1 MKLRPPSPARLVFG
15 FSCLVASSLMS
26 LAALARD
33 PPCGELAAAVDLSSS
48 PNDDRRQFCQFAKDT
63 VAGACCS
70 SSLYECLKAHPT
82 CARAQVLAEIGR
94 GVIATGATE
103 DKAVAAA
110 AAYEDGFAA
119 EKRFV
124 LDTSKTPCKGPKDG
138 ITLAEF
144 SDFDCPHCAAA
155 VPLVQKLLADD
166 HGLRFCAFTFPL
178 SGHRYSQLAS
188 AAALYADS
196 QGKYWEMADALFASQ
211 DERADLEE
219 EAYKAQ
225 LLRLGKKIGLDP
237 KGLRAAFAPDGPIMS
252 KVKDQQMLGI
262 SVLIQATPS
271 FLLEGRMLSG
281 IPLSKLEAAIRDERE
296 SHGKK

>member
-1 MKLRPPSPARLVFG
+1 MRSCPSSPTRLG
-15 FSCLVASSLMS
+15 FCLSASLLISMP
-26 LAALARD
+26 ALARD
-33 PPCGELAAAVDLSSS
+33 PPCSELAAMVDFSSS

-63 VAGACCS
+63 VAGSCCQ

-82 CARAQVLAEIGR
+82 CPRAQVLAEIGR

-110 AAYEDGFAA
+110 AAYEDGFAP
-119 EKRFV
+119 EKRNI
-124 LDTSKTPCKGPKDG
+124 LDTSKAPCKGAKDG
-138 ITLAEF
+138 LTLVEF

-155 VPLVQKLLADD
+155 VPFVQKLLADD
-166 HGLRFCAFTFPL
+166 HGLRFCSFTFPL
-178 SGHRYSQLAS
+178 SGHRFSQLAS
-188 AAALYADS
+188 AAAIYAES
-196 QGKYWEMADALFASQ
+196 QGKYWEMADALFSSQ
-211 DERADLEE
+211 DDRADLEE
-219 EAYKAQ
+219 EGYKAQ

-262 SVLIQATPS
+262 SLLVQATPS
-271 FLLEGRMLSG
+271 FLLEGRSLSG
-281 IPLSKLEAAIRDERE
+281 IPLSKFEAAIRDERE